1 MTDDGTYGG
10 YVARH
15 ERPPA
20 FTGSDGKAYSAAL
33 LVNDEPDATGRFGG
47 AFLFVCWSEGG
58 DLPTGHVETD
68 YLVFAVSREEAERR
82 LGDMSLLQVKAELDR
97 AIAARVGHAD
107 W

>member
-1 MTDDGTYGG
+1 VTDDGTYGG

-20 FTGSDGKAYSAAL
+20 FTGSDGGAYSAAV
-33 LVNDEPDATGRFGG
+33 LVDDEPDAAGRFGG
-47 AFLFVCWSEGG
+47 AFLFVRWSAGG

-68 YLVFAVSREEAERR
+68 YVVFGVSPDEAKRR

-97 AIAARVGHAD
+97 AIATRVGNPD